1 MRFVLGFLIMVSTIF
16 GFDTSIFP
24 KTENGEKQVI
34 LTLKSLENEDE
45 YLVKVFFGKEM
56 MLDCNAHSFMGLNL
70 ERKILQGYGYEYF
83 KLSGR
88 DDIASTMMLCSEPKK
103 LSFLS
108 FDPNFI
114 VRYNSNYPL
123 IFYVP
128 IDFSVKY
135 EVFKKVE
142 SKILD

>member
-1 MRFVLGFLIMVSTIF
+1 MRFILGFLIMISTIF

-34 LTLKSLENEDE
+34 LTLKPLENEDE

-70 ERKILQGYGYEYF
+70 ERKILKGYGYEYF

-88 DDIASTMMLCSEPKK
+88 DDVVSTMMLCNEPKK
-103 LSFLS
+103 LGFLG
-108 FDPNFI
+108 FDPNLI
-114 VRYNSNYPL
+114 LRYNSNYPL
-123 IFYVP
+123 VFYVP

-142 SKILD
+142 SKILN